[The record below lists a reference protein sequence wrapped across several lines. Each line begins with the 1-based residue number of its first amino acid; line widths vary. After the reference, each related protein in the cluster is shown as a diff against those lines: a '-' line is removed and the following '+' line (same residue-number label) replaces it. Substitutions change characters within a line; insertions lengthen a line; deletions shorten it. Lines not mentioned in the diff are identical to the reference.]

1 MAKFAVFF
9 SYKPETWN
17 QLLMKPSDR
26 KAAVQDLAA
35 SVGGSLETM
44 YFMFG
49 DRDGFAVVDVPDPNS
64 AAAISIAVN
73 STGAFS
79 HMETHELIAP
89 EDLPSVLEKAA
100 SAREGFRP
108 PGE

>member
-17 QLLMKPSDR
+17 QMLMKPGDR
-26 KAAVQDLAA
+26 ATAVRDLA
-35 SVGGSLETM
+35 SSLGGSLESL

-49 DRDGFAVVDVPDPNS
+49 ERDGFVVVDVPDADS
-64 AAAISIAVN
+64 AAAVAIAVT
-73 STGAFS
+73 SSGAFS
-79 HMETHELIAP
+79 HMETHQLISP
-89 EDLPSVLEKAA
+89 EDLPAVLEKAA
-100 SAREGFRP
+100 RAREAYRP